1 MYKNEN
7 LYLSAGL
14 ATVYHYFPKACV
26 LALYFLKPVVGLGSE
41 THQAALGWCSANHT
55 VLPCPCTLCCEGFH
69 PSRNALPIMR
79 VRGQSAA
86 APGGRDLL
94 GTLSH

>member
-1 MYKNEN
+1 MRTA
-7 LYLSAGL
+7 S
-14 ATVYHYFPKACV
+14 VCHYFPKSLRPCSVSSQAV
-26 LALYFLKPVVGLGSE
+26 AGPGSE
-41 THQAALGWCSANHT
+41 THQAALGWCSASHT
-55 VLPCPCTLCCEGFH
+55 VLPCPCTLCCKGFH